1 MTLLLFASCHNND
14 KQQPVEDSTPAE
26 VPPVTVVD
34 TAPTEPT
41 VKTSPELK
49 PIILTPE
56 EETPE
61 ETNLRLFKKKQRTIY
76 NPTLMV
82 GEWVNGSRH
91 MEFTA
96 DGGGSH
102 WDTDEDI
109 RKEEAQ
115 KFHWTM
121 DSNLLTFEHP
131 MTLGGVVIRMFLVT
145 FVDDETLAYR
155 DAYDRSFMWEK
166 APQKQG
172 KNGLAPVPKQ

>member
-1 MTLLLFASCHNND
+1 MRKWWIVTIMLLFVACRNND
-14 KQQPVEDSTPAE
+14 KQQPVEDSAPAE

-34 TAPTEPT
+34 TAPAKPT
-41 VKTSPELK
+41 ITTSPELK

-76 NPTLMV
+76 TPTLMV

-91 MEFTA
+91 MEFTT
-96 DGGGSH
+96 DGGGCH

-109 RKEEAQ
+109 RKDEAQ
-115 KFHWTM
+115 KFNWTM

-166 APQKQG
+166 AR
-172 KNGLAPVPKQ
+172 